1 MTTQEL
7 YKKAQKLP
15 RLPGVYIMRG
25 KDGGII
31 YIGKAK
37 SLRVRVSQY
46 FREGVPHDEK
56 TTKMVDAAR
65 EFDFIVTAT
74 EFEALVLEC
83 SQIKTHK
90 PRYNILLKDDKGYSY
105 IKMTKGPW
113 PRVTAELQ
121 KGDDNAEYVGPFI
134 SSFAVRNMVSTVQ
147 DSFLLPRCTR
157 RFPEDFGKG
166 RPCLYKHIG
175 KCMGVCSG
183 KIPQQLYAESVES
196 AMQMVR
202 RGKGEIVSL
211 LRGKMDEAAE
221 GLEFERAALLRDQI
235 NAIEKVSKAQTV
247 IKTDETE
254 LDVIAFA
261 QAAKASA
268 VAILRFRE
276 GRLADK
282 REFVFHDAAGL
293 DELREDFLPRYYMD
307 NDENIPQVI
316 AVDAPL
322 PGQDM
327 LEQLLA
333 ERRGAK
339 VRIYTPERGDN
350 AQLVQ
355 TAYVNAVESLAQE
368 SGRTSREE
376 KALDELAGLLGLGGP
391 PVVIESYD
399 ISNWGEGTSV
409 CGMVVFENGK
419 PKKAGY
425 RRFKMKT
432 VTGTDDYASMAEAL
446 LRRASEFDSGAKG
459 QFGVK
464 PDLILLDGGRGQVT
478 AVCAVLA
485 GTGLSGVPV
494 FGMVKDNRHR
504 TRGLVDREGAEIALS
519 MHRGVFTFV
528 TRVQDEVHRF
538 ALDYQR
544 RAASGKTFSSTLTQI
559 PGVGPKTA
567 KALLQQF
574 KTMKAIGAAPAE
586 ELAAVKGVNRAA
598 ADAVWA
604 HFHKNGQPG

>member
-121 KGDDNAEYVGPFI
+121 KGDDSAEYVGPFI

-202 RGKGEIVSL
+202 RGKGEIVSI

-235 NAIEKVSKAQTV
+235 NAIEKVSTAQTV
-247 IKTDETE
+247 VKTDETE

-268 VAILRFRE
+268 VAILRFRD

-376 KALDELAGLLGLGGP
+376 KALDELAGLLGLDGP
-391 PVVIESYD
+391 PAVIESYD

-446 LRRASEFDSGAKG
+446 LRRASEFDNGAKG

-574 KTMKAIGAAPAE
+574 KTMKAIGAASAE
-586 ELAAVKGVNRAA
+586 ELAAVKGVSRAA

-604 HFHKNGQPG
+604 HFHKNG